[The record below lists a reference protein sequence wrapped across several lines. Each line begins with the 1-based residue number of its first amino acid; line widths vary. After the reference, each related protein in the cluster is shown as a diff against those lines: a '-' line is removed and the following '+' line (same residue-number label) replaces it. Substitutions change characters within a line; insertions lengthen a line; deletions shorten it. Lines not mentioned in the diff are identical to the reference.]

1 MKTYFFL
8 AIPAILITVSGFVG
22 CAGSRQAVVPQPL
35 EAQTEPATAPEAPA
49 TGGAPATSVAPA
61 TGSEPTAQ
69 ASEEEALLQEDDADW
84 SDDSNEDIYTV
95 ADPLEK
101 FNRAV
106 FYFNDKLYFWVMKP
120 VAIGYRAVLPQPAR
134 IGVKNFLT
142 NVAAPVRIINNVL
155 QGKGRA
161 AEAEWAKFLYNTTVG
176 VLGFGNPAGSN
187 PELNPDA
194 EDLGQTLAGYGIGDG
209 FYIMWPLLG
218 PSTLR
223 DTAGMAGDRF
233 INPVTYV
240 EPLEASLAVSGTQQ
254 INSLSFRIGDYE
266 SLKKAA
272 LDPYESFR
280 NAYIQ
285 LRQSKIK
292 Q

>member
-8 AIPAILITVSGFVG
+8 AIPAILITISGFVG
-22 CAGSRQAVVPQPL
+22 CAGSRQAEAPQL
-35 EAQTEPATAPEAPA
+35 LDTQTEPATAPEVSA
-49 TGGAPATSVAPA
+49 TAVAPA
-61 TGSEPTAQ
+61 MDSASTAQ
-69 ASEEEALLQEDDADW
+69 ASEEKALLQEDNADW
-84 SDDSNEDIYTV
+84 SDDSNDDIYTV

-106 FYFNDKLYFWVMKP
+106 FYFNDKLYFWFLKP

-134 IGVKNFLT
+134 IGVKNFFN
-142 NVAAPVRIINNVL
+142 NVTAPMRIINNVL

-161 AEAEWAKFLYNTTVG
+161 AEAEWAKFLYNSTVG

-187 PELNPDA
+187 PELNPDE

-209 FYIMWPLLG
+209 FYIMLPFLG

-223 DTAGMAGDRF
+223 DAAGRAGDLF
-233 INPVTYV
+233 INPVSYV
-240 EPLEASLAVSGTQQ
+240 EPLEASLAVSGGIQV
-254 INSLSFRIGDYE
+254 NNLSFRIGDYE